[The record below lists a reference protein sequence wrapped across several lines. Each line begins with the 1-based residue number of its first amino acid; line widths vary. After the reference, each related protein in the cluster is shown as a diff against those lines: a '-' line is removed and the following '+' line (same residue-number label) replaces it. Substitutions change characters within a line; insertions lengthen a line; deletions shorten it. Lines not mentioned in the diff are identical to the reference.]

1 MRRGA
6 LHSMFR
12 VVENVRQK
20 HLDWINFILASTGW
34 SQHRLAKEA
43 DLSASALN
51 KFLKDPTNSRTLN
64 SFSVEKLERA
74 SGVPLGRTAGSFA
87 EKDGPH
93 YEIELIDDLGSV
105 AHAMKQGRNGVDA
118 WLIKTRALELAG
130 YLPGDTLIVDQ
141 SVTPQHGDVVVAQLY
156 DRNGDAETVVR
167 IYEGSFLIAATTD
180 PALLSPIFINKDV
193 LIRGVGIT
201 SFRNRRAA

>member
-1 MRRGA
+1 MRKGA

-20 HLDWINFILASTGW
+20 HLDWVNSILASTGW

-51 KFLKDPTNSRTLN
+51 KFLKDPTNTRTLN

-74 SGVPLGRTAGSFA
+74 SGVPLGRSPGSFM
-87 EKDGPH
+87 EPEGQKF
-93 YEIELIDDLGSV
+93 EIERIDDLGSM
-105 AHAMKQGRNGVDA
+105 AQAMKQGRNGVDA

-130 YLPGDTLIVDQ
+130 YMPGDTLIVDQ
-141 SVTPQHGDVVVAQLY
+141 GLTAQHGDVVVAQIY

-180 PALLSPIFINKDV
+180 PALISPIFINKDV
-193 LIRGVGIT
+193 LIRGVGIAN
-201 SFRNRRAA
+201 FRNRRAA